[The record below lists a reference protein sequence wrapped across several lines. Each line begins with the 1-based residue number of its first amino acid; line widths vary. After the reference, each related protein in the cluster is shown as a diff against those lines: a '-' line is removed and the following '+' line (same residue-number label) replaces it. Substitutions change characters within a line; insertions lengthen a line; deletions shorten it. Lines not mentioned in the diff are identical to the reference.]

1 MKFQLP
7 DKYYKAAEEICKK
20 GYVFQS
26 DEMILKMPAIYNSQ
40 GSKQENEDYR
50 VVYSP
55 SQRLFIC
62 EEVVK
67 RTSGKESRS
76 QIFSSDDAT
85 IIENFIKWVVVN
97 EVLNEHTNAW
107 IKESISTTDDDWE
120 TILFDL
126 MKNVDLTEKEC
137 KYLEID
143 PKRALLLRY
152 SSNLGLI

>member
-1 MKFQLP
+1 MKFQLS

-26 DEMILKMPAIYNSQ
+26 DEMILKMPAIYSAQ
-40 GSKQENEDYR
+40 GKKHENEDYR

-62 EEVVK
+62 EEVMK
-67 RTSGKESRS
+67 RTSGGEFRS
-76 QIFSSDDAT
+76 QIFSTDGAT
-85 IIENFIKWVVVN
+85 VIENFIKWTVVN
-97 EVLNEHTNAW
+97 EVLSEDASVW

-143 PKRALLLRY
+143 LKRALSLRR